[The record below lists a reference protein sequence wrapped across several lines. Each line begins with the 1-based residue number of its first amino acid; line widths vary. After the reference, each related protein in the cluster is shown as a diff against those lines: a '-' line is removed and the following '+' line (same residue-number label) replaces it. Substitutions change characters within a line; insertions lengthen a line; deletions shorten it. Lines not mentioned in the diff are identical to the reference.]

1 MCELFPAESAIQQ
14 LNHQRY
20 NDELGKFNKN
30 NESGKFK
37 DNGAGKCKNDWAG
50 K

>member
-1 MCELFPAESAIQQ
+1 MCELFPAESAFQQ

-20 NDELGKFNKN
+20 NDELENLKN

-37 DNGAGKCKNDWAG
+37 DNEAGKCKNDWAG